1 MYDRFL
7 SFSMHQSNSKDFSP
21 PKAIEE
27 YHTSA
32 YFPRSAVS
40 SFGVSWYESKF
51 ISCAYLKSFI
61 SFFIRLHYDKF
72 ITFGSVG
79 SIFPRIFLSFVLPFI
94 SIWSLWSPKH
104 IFVLWIPCTLSF
116 QLFFLWE
123 WGFLVIHMSNMPKHS
138 CYTIFLTMMVYF

>member
-104 IFVLWIPCTLSF
+104 ILCFVNPLYLILSTF
-116 QLFFLWE
+116 LFMRV
-123 WGFLVIHMSNMPKHS
+123 GVSRYS
-138 CYTIFLTMMVYF
+138 YV